1 MLEIRVGRMKKNM
14 IKFQASLDRWKNE
27 WMKREKNAR
36 WKMMQSINDIW
47 ILFILRNC
55 CIRAPPSPPI
65 IQKKIAIYLKIFRY
79 RIRHGNQIQRVLI
92 YGLH

>member
-1 MLEIRVGRMKKNM
+1 
-14 IKFQASLDRWKNE
+14 
-27 WMKREKNAR
+27 
-36 WKMMQSINDIW
+36 MMQSINDIW

-55 CIRAPPSPPI
+55 CIRAPPPNHS
-65 IQKKIAIYLKIFRY
+65 KKIAIYLKIFRY